1 MNHLFKVLLA
11 SMFTCCG
18 FSVIAAESRDAQT
31 AQLEKY
37 TNAEKGY
44 SIEYPS
50 DWKKNDVPQLDL
62 VLFAPAKETGE
73 MPHASVN
80 IVSEKVGKGISLE
93 QFYSESAANL
103 ATALKEVQVEKSGTA
118 DLNGVTGKWIQYTHV
133 MQGVKFKVL
142 QYFIVGDETI
152 FLITFS
158 STADEFEQYRS
169 QFEQIANSFKVANAT
184 ASAAKKAA

>member
-1 MNHLFKVLLA
+1 
-11 SMFTCCG
+11 MFTCCG
-18 FSVIAAESRDAQT
+18 FSVIAAESNGNTQT
-31 AQLEKY
+31 VQLEKY

-62 VLFAPAKETGE
+62 VLFAPTKEAGE

-80 IVSEKVGKGISLE
+80 IVSEKVGKGIHLE
-93 QFYSESAANL
+93 QFYSESVSNL
-103 ATALKEVQVEKSGTA
+103 STALKEVQVEKSGTA
-118 DLNGVTGKWIQYTHV
+118 ELNGITGKWIQYTHV

-142 QYFIVGDETI
+142 QYFVVADETI

-158 STADEFEQYRS
+158 SSADDFEQYRPD
-169 QFEQIANSFKVANAT
+169 FEKIANSFKVANTT
-184 ASAAKKAA
+184 APAQPAKKAA